1 MQASPLNLAPSPAR
15 RGLLRGLGGAGL
27 LAAGGLPL
35 AGLGGCATG
44 SGASRAQVVVVGG
57 GYGGATVAKYIRLL
71 SDQGIGV
78 TLVEPNRSFVSCPMS
93 NLVLSGD
100 RGMADIT
107 NPYDGLSGRHGVRI
121 VHDRVAAVDA
131 DKRQVRLDGGST
143 LAYDKLVLAP
153 GIDMV
158 WDQIQGLQAAHA
170 QGRILHAWKAGPET
184 LALRAQLAAMRDGG
198 TYAIAIPEAPY
209 RCPPGPYERA
219 SMVAAY
225 FKRHKPRSKVLILDG
240 NPDVTS
246 KGPLFKKAWA
256 ELYPGMVE
264 YRAQHKA
271 VAVDAASN
279 TVKFEVQDDVK
290 ADVLNVLPVMRA
302 GQLAVQTGLA
312 NANARWCHVNF
323 LNFESTAAPHIH
335 VIGDAIQVAQGMPKS
350 GHMANSHA
358 KVTAAAIVAEL
369 RGWEI
374 NPHPM
379 LTNVCMSYVDETH
392 VVHVASVHEYVPT
405 QKTFRTIGGSGGVSD
420 ARSDLEGAYAQAW
433 AKNIWADTLM

>member
-1 MQASPLNLAPSPAR
+1 MDRRQLLNALIKGAAFGGAAGSL
-15 RGLLRGLGGAGL
+15 GLLS
-27 LAAGGLPL
+27 
-35 AGLGGCATG
+35 GCATSGG
-44 SGASRAQVVVVGG
+44 SASKAQVVVVGG

-71 SDQGIGV
+71 SDHGIDV
-78 TLVEPNRSFVSCPMS
+78 MMIEPNRSFVSCPVS

-100 RGMADIT
+100 RSMADIT
-107 NPYDGLSGRHGVRI
+107 NPYTGLSGKHGVRI

-143 LAYDKLVLAP
+143 IGYDKLVLSP
-153 GIDMV
+153 GIDMM
-158 WDQIQGLQAAHA
+158 WDNIPGLQAAHGA
-170 QGRILHAWKAGPET
+170 GQILHAWKAGPET
-184 LALRAQLAAMRDGG
+184 VALRQQLEAMRDGG
-198 TYAIAIPEAPY
+198 VYAIAIPEAPY

-225 FKRHKPRSKVLILDG
+225 FKRHKPKSKVLILDG

-256 ELYPGMVE
+256 ELYPGMIE
-264 YRAQHKA
+264 YRPQHKA
-271 VAVDAASN
+271 VAVDGKTN

-312 NANARWCHVNF
+312 NANNRWCHVNF
-323 LNFESTAAPHIH
+323 LNFESTAAKHIH
-335 VIGDAIQVAQGMPKS
+335 VLGDAIQVAAGMPKS
-350 GHMANSHA
+350 AHMANSHA
-358 KVTAAAIVAEL
+358 KVAAAAIVAEL
-369 RGWEI
+369 QGIEI

-379 LTNVCMSYVDETH
+379 LTNVCMSYVDDAH
-392 VVHVASVHEYVPT
+392 VIHVASVHEYVPT

-420 ARSDLEGAYAQAW
+420 VRSDLEGRYAHAW
-433 AKNIWADTLM
+433 ARNIWADTLM